1 MRAPSKLLIDNLSY
15 ESKIS
20 CASQCFDQNV
30 IPILCSIHCLCRS
43 TLWHITVSVN
53 LYCMCDTLCL
63 EHPQFANFCLHFHSM
78 LAITQ
83 SAPWLLIEL
92 HARTQDYLPKH
103 SISTGPCK
111 SRLYCRIFLRSYPV
125 AQLVPVTQLQ
135 LTCIH
140 GQCVLSDRRSYT
152 SVSTIISYFMCSAKN
167 LLSNARATQ
176 FR

>member
-53 LYCMCDTLCL
+53 LYCRCDTLCL
-63 EHPQFANFCLHFHSM
+63 EHSQSAHFRLHFQSM

-83 SAPWLLIEL
+83 SHYWASCQN
-92 HARTQDYLPKH
+92 TKDYLPKH

-111 SRLYCRIFLRSYPV
+111 SKLYCRICLRSYPV
-125 AQLVPVTQLQ
+125 AQLVPVAQLQ

-140 GQCVLSDRRSYT
+140 GQCGLSDTGSYT
-152 SVSTIISYFMCSAKN
+152 SVSTIICYFMCSARRP
-167 LLSNARATQ
+167 LSNARATQ